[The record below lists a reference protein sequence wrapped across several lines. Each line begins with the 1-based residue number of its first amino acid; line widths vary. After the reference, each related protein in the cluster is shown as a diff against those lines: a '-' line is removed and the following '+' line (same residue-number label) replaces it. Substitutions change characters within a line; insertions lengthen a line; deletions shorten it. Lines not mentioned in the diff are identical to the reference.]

1 MSAVSLFELVLLLVG
16 AALILSLAAMRLHL
30 PAAAALVVG
39 GMALALIPTLPPF
52 TMDSDLILVLFL
64 PPLLMGSAYFTVWRD
79 FKAQIRPILLLSV
92 GAVVFTTLVVGIVAR
107 LMMPSLPWAAC
118 FALGAIVSPPD
129 AVAAKAV
136 LQRLSLPERLVTIL
150 EGESLVNDASGLVI
164 YKFAVVA
171 ALTGSFSATDAAQ
184 AFVWLVVGGIGLGLV
199 SGLLWT
205 ELVRR
210 LNDPSTIIVSSF
222 LGAWSSY
229 ILAERFHASG
239 VLATV
244 ACGLVVGIR
253 SHTVLNANV
262 RVQAAA
268 VWSLVT
274 FVMEALVFVL
284 IGLALRGV
292 LHRGG
297 DGEMS
302 QVSDRMPMALAIT
315 AAVVLAR
322 FAWIGLNLYLP
333 MLYSPQ
339 RRATRV
345 PAGVPIVLGW
355 AGMRGVVTLTAALA
369 LPLDFPGRDT
379 ILFASFVVILFTV
392 LVQGTTL
399 APLILGLKLTRAGP
413 SEGALMNLNETRIAV
428 TEAGLVS
435 LQSILVAESGE
446 VMHPRLIDMYQR
458 KIRAM
463 SRLRDEGFAAIESER
478 SDHFTAA
485 LGALATSRQTLL
497 KLHRERK
504 IHDSV
509 LRTIEGELD
518 LEELRLMRAA
528 EK

>member
-1 MSAVSLFELVLLLVG
+1 MSVSPSLVAALLLVLAG
-16 AALILSLAAMRLHL
+16 SAIQVAVGAGLSVVCGAFMLLWLGPKTGVPVLLGLNLLVSVVATVVDARAVLWRDALFAAVATLAGCFVASRIPGLSDAALKLITAIVL
-30 PAAAALVVG
+30 LVV
-39 GMALALIPTLPPF
+39 A
-52 TMDSDLILVLFL
+52 
-64 PPLLMGSAYFTVWRD
+64 
-79 FKAQIRPILLLSV
+79 
-92 GAVVFTTLVVGIVAR
+92 
-107 LMMPSLPWAAC
+107 
-118 FALGAIVSPPD
+118 
-129 AVAAKAV
+129 
-136 LQRLSLPERLVTIL
+136 
-150 EGESLVNDASGLVI
+150 
-164 YKFAVVA
+164 
-171 ALTGSFSATDAAQ
+171 
-184 AFVWLVVGGIGLGLV
+184 
-199 SGLLWT
+199 
-205 ELVRR
+205 
-210 LNDPSTIIVSSF
+210 
-222 LGAWSSY
+222 
-229 ILAERFHASG
+229 
-239 VLATV
+239 
-244 ACGLVVGIR
+244 
-253 SHTVLNANV
+253 
-262 RVQAAA
+262 
-268 VWSLVT
+268 
-274 FVMEALVFVL
+274 
-284 IGLALRGV
+284 
-292 LHRGG
+292 
-297 DGEMS
+297 
-302 QVSDRMPMALAIT
+302 
-315 AAVVLAR
+315 
-322 FAWIGLNLYLP
+322 IGLNLYLP

>member
-1 MSAVSLFELVLLLVG
+1 
-16 AALILSLAAMRLHL
+16 
-30 PAAAALVVG
+30 
-39 GMALALIPTLPPF
+39 
-52 TMDSDLILVLFL
+52 
-64 PPLLMGSAYFTVWRD
+64 
-79 FKAQIRPILLLSV
+79 
-92 GAVVFTTLVVGIVAR
+92 
-107 LMMPSLPWAAC
+107 
-118 FALGAIVSPPD
+118 
-129 AVAAKAV
+129 
-136 LQRLSLPERLVTIL
+136 
-150 EGESLVNDASGLVI
+150 
-164 YKFAVVA
+164 
-171 ALTGSFSATDAAQ
+171 
-184 AFVWLVVGGIGLGLV
+184 
-199 SGLLWT
+199 
-205 ELVRR
+205 
-210 LNDPSTIIVSSF
+210 
-222 LGAWSSY
+222 
-229 ILAERFHASG
+229 
-239 VLATV
+239 
-244 ACGLVVGIR
+244 
-253 SHTVLNANV
+253 VLNATV

-322 FAWIGLNLYLP
+322 FVWIGLNLYLP